1 MPNIKYILFDAMG
14 VIFETGDDT
23 NELLVPFV
31 QQRNPMITSA
41 EINAHYLR
49 ASLGEI
55 SPREFWTS
63 IGLADNYPA
72 IEREYLDSCLVLD
85 SDFCI
90 FASRMKQRYKIGLL
104 SNDVSEWSAYLRRK
118 HKLAALFDTVVV
130 SGDAGYRKPDR
141 RIYELTI
148 DKLDCSADECVFID
162 DRVKNLH
169 IAREVGMMVIK
180 FRRPGDNEC
189 ADGITEISEF
199 GELVGVLRQYE
210 KNN

>member
-1 MPNIKYILFDAMG
+1 
-14 VIFETGDDT
+14 
-23 NELLVPFV
+23 
-31 QQRNPMITSA
+31 
-41 EINAHYLR
+41 
-49 ASLGEI
+49 
-55 SPREFWTS
+55 
-63 IGLADNYPA
+63 
-72 IEREYLDSCLVLD
+72 
-85 SDFCI
+85 
-90 FASRMKQRYKIGLL
+90 MKQRYKIGLL

-169 IAREVGMMVIK
+169 IAREVGMKVIK